1 MMRLEELVRQ
11 LQLAYGDGLRSVV
24 LFGSAVAGEHHPKKS
39 DYNVLVVVDS
49 LPLDRLRAVAAV
61 SKAWAEDGNPP
72 PMTFTTSEWK
82 SSSDIFPMEY
92 ADILERHRVLFG
104 DPPFDGI
111 RVSPSDLRL
120 QVEQQT
126 MGKLLQLRQAT
137 MGAGGDSKLQLG
149 VLEKSLSTLMVI
161 FRGISRLLG
170 RVPSQDYEE
179 LTRTLAASAGFSAE
193 PFVKVIRHV
202 RGTEKIS
209 RENAAGI
216 LEEYLAA
223 MERLVAYLN
232 EYNLARG

>member
-1 MMRLEELVRQ
+1 MMKLEELVRQ
-11 LQLAYGDGLRSVV
+11 LQLAYGEGLKSVV
-24 LFGSAVAGEHHPKKS
+24 LYGSAVAGEHNPKKS

-49 LPLDRLRAVAAV
+49 LPLARLRAVAAV

-72 PMTFTTSEWK
+72 PMTFTAREWK
-82 SSSDIFPMEY
+82 SSADIFPMEY
-92 ADILERHRVLFG
+92 ADILERHRVLYG

-111 RVSPSDLRL
+111 KVTASDLRL

-137 MGAGGDSKLQLG
+137 MGAGGDSKLQLE

-161 FRGISRLLG
+161 FRGISRLVG
-170 RVPSQDYEE
+170 EVPSQDYEE
-179 LTRTLAASAGFSAE
+179 LTRALAQRAGFAAD

-209 RENAAGI
+209 REDASGI
-216 LEEYLAA
+216 LEGYLAA

-232 EYNLARG
+232 EFRG

>member
-1 MMRLEELVRQ
+1 MMKLEELVRQ

-24 LFGSAVAGEHHPKKS
+24 LFGSAVAGEHNPKSS
-39 DYNVLVVVDS
+39 DYNVLVIVRS
-49 LPLDRLRAVAAV
+49 LPLEKLRAVSAV

-72 PMTFTTSEWK
+72 PMTFTEREWK

-104 DPPFDGI
+104 DSPFDGI
-111 RVSPSDLRL
+111 RVAPADLRL

-137 MGAGGDSKLQLG
+137 MGAGGDSKLQLE

-161 FRGISRLLG
+161 FRGVSRLLG
-170 RVPSQDYEE
+170 QVPSQDYEE
-179 LTRTLAASAGFSAE
+179 LTRALAQRAGFSPE
-193 PFVKVIRHV
+193 SFVKVIRHV
-202 RGTEKIS
+202 RGTEKMT
-209 RENAAGI
+209 REQAAGT
-216 LEEYLAA
+216 LEAYLAA

-232 EYNLARG
+232 EFRG

>member
-1 MMRLEELVRQ
+1 MMKLEELVRQ

-24 LFGSAVAGEHHPKKS
+24 LFGSAVAGEHNPKSS
-39 DYNVLVVVDS
+39 DYNVLVIVKS
-49 LPLDRLRAVAAV
+49 LPLEKLRAVSAV

-72 PMTFTTSEWK
+72 PMTFTQREWK

-137 MGAGGDSKLQLG
+137 MGAGGDSKLQLE

-161 FRGISRLLG
+161 FRGVSRLLG
-170 RVPSQDYEE
+170 QAPSQDYEE
-179 LTRTLAASAGFSAE
+179 LTRALAQRAGFSPE
-193 PFVKVIRHV
+193 PFAKVIRHV
-202 RGTEKIS
+202 RGTEKMT
-209 RENAAGI
+209 REQAAGT
-216 LEEYLAA
+216 LEAYLAA

-232 EYNLARG
+232 EFRG

>member
-1 MMRLEELVRQ
+1 MMKLEELVTQ
-11 LQLAYGDGLRSVV
+11 LKLAYGDGLRSVV
-24 LFGSAVAGEHHPKKS
+24 LFGSAVAGEHNAKNS

-49 LPLDRLRAVAAV
+49 LPLARLRAVAAI

-72 PMTFTTSEWK
+72 PLTFTASEWK
-82 SSSDIFPMEY
+82 SSADIFPMEY

-137 MGAGGDSKLQLG
+137 MGAGGDNKLQLE

-161 FRGISRLLG
+161 FRGISRLVG
-170 RVPSQDYEE
+170 QAPSQDYEE
-179 LTRTLAASAGFSAE
+179 LARSLAVAAGFSPD

-216 LEEYLAA
+216 LEGYLAA

-232 EYNLARG
+232 EFKAR